1 MLEFIRLIDVDY
13 AKAFT
18 CQLCAQLPHDQLVFI
33 IDGKEMGMNR
43 AMSKPYVPP
52 ASPDDAPVPVQWCAF
67 CHQLLGLCYWIF
79 GYQKNQ
85 PAISILACS
94 SHAKTVPF
102 PSQPGRTLLNR
113 WAAALSKKGDVLAV
127 LSADEWEDLLVHA
140 AKLPGLADALRGVL
154 ERYIPAL
161 SIFQGFPSK
170 RQ

>member
-1 MLEFIRLIDVDY
+1 MRLSLSSGVHSAINY
-13 AKAFT
+13 
-18 CQLCAQLPHDQLVFI
+18 LVF
-33 IDGKEMGMNR
+33 
-43 AMSKPYVPP
+43 VT
-52 ASPDDAPVPVQWCAF
+52 
-67 CHQLLGLCYWIF
+67 
-79 GYQKNQ
+79 GYLDIRKNQ
-85 PAISILACS
+85 PAILKLACS
-94 SHAKTVPF
+94 PHAKTVPF

-154 ERYIPAL
+154 ERYLPAL